1 MNEKLNLSTSWMSD
15 RPQNFSDRSQNAEF
29 AGAIRAGFIAEIRK
43 TPAAVGLND
52 LDELKREYAS
62 LIIQIDRLRPSLLT
76 ADVLYRPA
84 DALSLSDHPTPMSG
98 HPARISDH
106 PRWSI
111 KEILGHII
119 DSDREIWWPRI
130 DAMIS
135 QNCPHFVTLDQKEI
149 VRRNRW
155 HALPLDDIIA
165 QLMRVRWNYAMRLNT
180 MAPECFQRT
189 GLHLALGPLSLLQI
203 IQLLVAH
210 DARYLD
216 KVRALIDE
224 TSNKAMA

>member
-15 RPQNFSDRSQNAEF
+15 RSQNFSERSQNAEF
-29 AGAIRAGFIAEIRK
+29 AGAIRAGFITEIRNS
-43 TPAAVGLND
+43 PQGFALND

-76 ADVLYRPA
+76 ADVLYRPD
-84 DALSLSDHPTPMSG
+84 DALSLSDHPTRMND
-98 HPARISDH
+98 HPTRMSDH

-130 DAMIS
+130 DAAII
-135 QNCPHFVTLDQKEI
+135 QNFPHFVTLDQKEI
-149 VRRNRW
+149 VRRNKW
-155 HALPLDDIIA
+155 HAMPLDEIIA
-165 QLMRVRWNYAMRLNT
+165 QLMKVRWNYAMLLNT
-180 MAPECFQRT
+180 MPPECFQRS
-189 GLHLALGPLSLLQI
+189 GLHLALGPLSVLQI

-224 TSNKAMA
+224 TSNAAMA